1 MPRTPVQFEA
11 IREEKRKLILETAL
25 ELFAE
30 NGYYGTSISHIT
42 KKAGISKG
50 LLYNYFESKEDV
62 LKSIIQSGYEAAY
75 NHLELNQE
83 GMLVQDEFIHFL
95 RMTFKAIQEN
105 RHFWQLYSALM
116 FQQGILD
123 VALSEYEGKALEI
136 QKLMTDFLKAMGS
149 IAPETDLLAI
159 SSLIKGASVILMTAP
174 DFFPADKLETTII
187 DSCFRLITTGENSGK
202 KERQAET
209 GKMENIIT
217 IQR

>member
-1 MPRTPVQFEA
+1 MPRTSVQYES
-11 IREEKRKLILETAL
+11 IRQEKRKLILETAL

-30 NGYYGTSISHIT
+30 NGYYGTSISHIA

-75 NHLELNQE
+75 NHLELNKE
-83 GMLVQDEFIHFL
+83 GMLVQDEFIHFI
-95 RMTFKAIQEN
+95 RMTFQTIQAN

-123 VALSEYEGKALEI
+123 MATNEYKEKSLVI

-149 IAPETDLLAI
+149 ITPESDLLAI
-159 SSLIKGASVILMTAP
+159 SSLIKGASVLLITAP
-174 DFFPADKLETTII
+174 DFFPTDKLEATIV
-187 DSCFRLITTGENSGK
+187 DSCFRLITTEENSGK
-202 KERQAET
+202 KEGQPVARII
-209 GKMENIIT
+209 ENITT